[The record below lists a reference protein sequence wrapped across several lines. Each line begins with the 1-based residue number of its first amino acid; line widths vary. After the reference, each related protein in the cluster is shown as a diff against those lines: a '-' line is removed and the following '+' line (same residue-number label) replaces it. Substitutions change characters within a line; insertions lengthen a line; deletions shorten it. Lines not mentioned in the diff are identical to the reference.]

1 MNNLLWRWTK
11 EENKAILKMD
21 WWGTNENKDELVEDL
36 NVMINMDVSKTD
48 LITSVID
55 WVI

>member
-1 MNNLLWRWTK
+1 
-11 EENKAILKMD
+11 MD

-48 LITSVID
+48 LIILVID